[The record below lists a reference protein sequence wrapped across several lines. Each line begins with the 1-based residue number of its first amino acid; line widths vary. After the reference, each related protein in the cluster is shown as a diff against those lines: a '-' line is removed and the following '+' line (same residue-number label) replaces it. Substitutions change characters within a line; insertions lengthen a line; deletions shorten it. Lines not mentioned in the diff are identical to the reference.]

1 MKVFQTPRQT
11 SSEELQVIK
20 HKLQHLFQTDRS
32 DDNFGW
38 CCQKIYPL
46 KKKWTKWALNEKSM
60 LYSFSPLHWLF
71 CYSRSHTCH
80 IKLWDLFFYHNYHKA
95 KAPSI
100 PKHIFKVRK
109 PNCKL
114 ILYYGKVVET
124 FLTSVKNAKI
134 MSFLRTKSC
143 LTEKLSFQTSIFLI
157 FWKLYILA
165 LIGYQS

>member
-20 HKLQHLFQTDRS
+20 HKLQHLFQTNRS
-32 DDNFGW
+32 DNRFGW
-38 CCQKIYPL
+38 CCQKIYPF
-46 KKKWTKWALNEKSM
+46 KKN
-60 LYSFSPLHWLF
+60 WLF
-71 CYSRSHTCH
+71 CYSWSHTCH

-114 ILYYGKVVET
+114 ILYYGKVMET

-143 LTEKLSFQTSIFLI
+143 LTEKLRLQTSIFLI

-165 LIGYQS
+165 LIGYPS